1 MRPKPALIVSWAAPL
16 VPPLVGEGEVDD
28 VLEAGAGATLG
39 VPDIGPAVARAPT
52 PPVTG
57 PLSGTCYDSCVSI
70 VVSGLHAY

>member
-57 PLSGTCYDSCVSI
+57 PLSGT
-70 VVSGLHAY
+70 